1 MCVCVC
7 MIQLEVSSARNL
19 WEGNVSG
26 ITKCK
31 LIILSKENVFQT
43 YSEKFVS
50 MPDVWT
56 VVMAVEFILFLVCS
70 WLVYVAGLCMY
81 L

>member
-1 MCVCVC
+1 M
-7 MIQLEVSSARNL
+7 
-19 WEGNVSG
+19 
-26 ITKCK
+26 
-31 LIILSKENVFQT
+31 FQT